1 MASASAGAP
10 AEHHE
15 RNKQAT
21 KLLIRVRGTFNPLR
35 VLRPGRTATHLAG
48 VAELVDALV
57 SGTSGGNP
65 VEVQVL
71 SSAPC
76 KQPPRTA
83 LYIDCLCILR
93 IYFPSLSLPIDLF
106 TARRNHCP
114 QSVHQVT

>member
-15 RNKQAT
+15 RNCQAAE
-21 KLLIRVRGTFNPLR
+21 LLVRVRGTFNPLR

-57 SGTSGGNP
+57 SGTRGGNP

-76 KQPPRTA
+76 KQPPRA
-83 LYIDCLCILR
+83 GGGR
-93 IYFPSLSLPIDLF
+93 GRAGGGAGGGPGPGGPG
-106 TARRNHCP
+106 RPR
-114 QSVHQVT
+114 QG